1 MTRPSSPNIQS
12 TLKDERRLT
21 PLALLLAL
29 LCSAPPVGAETP
41 SAQDWLQRMT
51 EAAQNLNYDGTFVFR
66 SGDQLESMRIIHR
79 ADPQGERSRLVALS
93 GEKREVLRDRT
104 QVVCILP
111 GDQTVVVTKTR
122 PPSLFSS
129 SILTAKE
136 GFSKYYSL
144 SVSGGDRVA
153 GRVTEVLSL
162 SPKDSYRYGY
172 RLWVDRE
179 TGFLLKSD
187 LLSPRG
193 LPLEQFIYTRISLPD
208 LIPDE
213 LLEPGI
219 SGQELTWHIS
229 DTSTG
234 DTAQSQEGE
243 PVAWKVAWLPVGFMM
258 ADQAESPM
266 PKGGTPVKQM
276 VFTDGLASLSV
287 FVEPL
292 GDHEPLDGLS
302 AMGALNAFG
311 LVLDEHQVTVVGE
324 VPPETV
330 EAVARS
336 VARQ

>member
-1 MTRPSSPNIQS
+1 MTRPSNPDFQS
-12 TLKDERRLT
+12 TFESGRRFAT
-21 PLALLLAL
+21 LAWLLVL
-29 LCSAPPVGAETP
+29 LCSAPSTVADALN
-41 SAQDWLQRMT
+41 AQAWLQRMT

-66 SGDQLESMRIIHR
+66 SGDNLEAMRIIHR
-79 ADPQGERSRLVALS
+79 SDEQGERSRLVALS

-111 GDQTVVVTKTR
+111 GDQSVVVAKTR
-122 PPSLFSS
+122 PPDLFSS
-129 SILTAKE
+129 SILTATE
-136 GFSKYYSL
+136 GFAKYYSL
-144 SVSGGDRVA
+144 SVAGGDRVA

-162 SPKDSYRYGY
+162 SPNDNYRYGY

-187 LLSPRG
+187 LLNPHG
-193 LPLEQFIYTRISLPD
+193 LPLEQFIYTHISLPE
-208 LIPDE
+208 LIPDD

-219 SGQELTWHIS
+219 SSRELTWHIS
-229 DTSTG
+229 DVSTP
-234 DTAQSQEGE
+234 DPATAEGGE
-243 PVAWKVAWLPVGFMM
+243 PVVWKVAWLPVGFMM
-258 ADQAESPM
+258 ADQAVNPM
-266 PKGGTPVKQM
+266 PTGRAPVKQM

-311 LVLDEHQVTVVGE
+311 LILEEHQITVVGE
-324 VPPETV
+324 VPPATV